1 MDHPRHIVCVSGLF
15 TNREGK
21 VLLVKTPRRGWET
34 PGGQVE
40 LGESLLEALVRE
52 VREESTCEVSV
63 ERLVSVCSNVA
74 QPEMVIFMFTGAH
87 VSGVPRA
94 SDETIDAGWFDVE
107 QALACVTAPG
117 PAARLRDALDPASR
131 PLYRVYSHAPFAVR
145 LEQRL

>member
-15 TNREGK
+15 TNSEGK
-21 VLLVKTPRRGWET
+21 ILVVKTPRRGWET

-40 LGESLLEALVRE
+40 VGESLLDALIRE
-52 VREESTCEVSV
+52 VREESTCEVAV
-63 ERLVSVCSNVA
+63 ERLVSVCTNVSA
-74 QPEMVIFMFTGAH
+74 PEMVIFMFAGRH

-94 SDETIDAGWFDVE
+94 SDETIDAGWFDAE
-107 QALACVTAPG
+107 EALRRVTAPG
-117 PAARLRDALDPASR
+117 PAARLRDALDPTPR